1 MVADRAL
8 KTDTRWTYAHLPD
21 GTIQWTSPTGRTFIS
36 EPATIIRAP
45 RHEPQ
50 NPEKKVRRQD
60 PDEPAPF

>member
-1 MVADRAL
+1 MVADHAL
-8 KTDTRWTYAHLPD
+8 NTDTRGTYAHLPD

-36 EPATIIRAP
+36 EPATIIRAR

-50 NPEKKVRRQD
+50 NPEKKGRRQD